1 MYSEQQM
8 QIYKSAKGR
17 AKREQ
22 RKSDEI
28 VIAVQSGDA
37 LTDEVMAQFVNAGE
51 SYNSGRPLAFGKN
64 FKGTEIRTKTGDSI
78 AQTGKERKEQRQTY
92 MYKQSAFL

>member
-1 MYSEQQM
+1 MRDPCIQSNRCRYTTAKKAGLRGNSERVM
-8 QIYKSAKGR
+8 RLSLPCKSCG
-17 AKREQ
+17 
-22 RKSDEI
+22 
-28 VIAVQSGDA
+28 A
-37 LTDEVMAQFVNAGE
+37 LTDQVNARE

-64 FKGTEIRTKTGDSI
+64 FRGTEIRTKTGDSI